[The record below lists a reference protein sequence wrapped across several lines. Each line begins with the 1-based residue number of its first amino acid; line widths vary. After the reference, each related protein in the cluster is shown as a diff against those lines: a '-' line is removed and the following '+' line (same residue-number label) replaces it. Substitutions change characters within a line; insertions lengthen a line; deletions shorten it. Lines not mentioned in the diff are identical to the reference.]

1 MSPPLLYLALFAAG
15 LVAGALNV
23 VAGGGTFL
31 TLPLLIFAGLPPTVA
46 NGTNRVAI
54 LVQNVGAVW
63 GFDRHKVLERSLVPW
78 TALPSIAG
86 AALGSWAALVVGDE
100 SFQRAL
106 AVLMVA
112 ISLWTLWDPIG
123 RLARR
128 RRLAASAAAAA
139 GAPAGS
145 PPAPPWSGAGGV
157 GAPVVPTG
165 APSTAR
171 ASGAGELGAP
181 AAGASL
187 DRRAKWLLAAAF
199 FAVGVYGGFVQA
211 GVGFLIL
218 AATTWA
224 GLDLV
229 RGNALKVLV
238 VLAYIP
244 LSLAIFAWEGK
255 VVWGLGL
262 VLAAGHLAGAF
273 LGVHLTVLKGHR
285 WVQRV
290 VTVAV
295 IAFAVK
301 LWFD

>member
-1 MSPPLLYLALFAAG
+1 MIPDWAAHLVLALAAV
-15 LVAGALNV
+15 VAGALNV
-23 VAGGGTFL
+23 VAGGGSFL
-31 TLPLLIFAGLPPTVA
+31 VLPVMIFLGLPPTVA
-46 NGTNRVAI
+46 NGTNRIGI
-54 LVQNVGAVW
+54 LAQNATAAW
-63 GFDRHKVLERSLVPW
+63 GFHQHRLIEGGWLAITVVPSL
-78 TALPSIAG
+78 AG
-86 AALGSWAALVVGDE
+86 AAVGTWAAIEIEDDA
-100 SFQRAL
+100 FRRAL
-106 AVLMVA
+106 ALIMVA
-112 ISLWTLWDPIG
+112 VSLWTLWDP
-123 RLARR
+123 LARR
-128 RRLAASAAAAA
+128 PGRETGPRGRL
-139 GAPAGS
+139 GTLG
-145 PPAPPWSGAGGV
+145 
-157 GAPVVPTG
+157 
-165 APSTAR
+165 TA
-171 ASGAGELGAP
+171 
-181 AAGASL
+181 
-187 DRRAKWLLAAAF
+187 LLF
-199 FAVGVYGGFVQA
+199 FTIGVYGGFVQA
-211 GVGFLIL
+211 GIGFLLL
-218 AATTWA
+218 AAATLQ

>member
-86 AALGSWAALVVGDE
+86 AVVGSWAALVVGDE

-128 RRLAASAAAAA
+128 RRLAA
-139 GAPAGS
+139 GG
-145 PPAPPWSGAGGV
+145 GAGQSPAADSPATP
-157 GAPVVPTG
+157 GA
-165 APSTAR
+165 STA
-171 ASGAGELGAP
+171 A
-181 AAGASL
+181 ASL

-218 AATTWA
+218 AATTLA

-244 LSLAIFAWEGK
+244 LSLAIFAGQGM
-255 VVWGLGL
+255 VDWGLGL
-262 VLAAGHLAGAF
+262 VLAAGHLAGAL
-273 LGVHLTVLKGHR
+273 LGVRLTVLKGHR
-285 WVQRV
+285 WIERV

-295 IAFAVK
+295 IAFAIG
-301 LWFD
+301 LWLDL